1 MTVIEP
7 PEREPLNDLRW
18 IRWHR
23 GSLVAIQGAEVGKLR
38 LVRLRLDDTGR
49 RVRSV
54 DVLDAGVALAG
65 PTSATLSGN
74 TVFYLGSNA
83 RRRARGE
90 EADAQVAALVLPA
103 LAQVCKI
110 VICLHLCKRSMLVVS
125 LAVFEMHRS
134 SWKCALVMAHV
145 CGTTYA

>member
-7 PEREPLNDLRW
+7 PEQESLNDLRW

-38 LVRLRLDDTGR
+38 LVRLRLDDAGR

-54 DVLDAGVALAG
+54 DVLDGGVALAG

-74 TVFYLGSNA
+74 TVFYLGSNGG
-83 RRRARGE
+83 R
-90 EADAQVAALVLPA
+90 
-103 LAQVCKI
+103 
-110 VICLHLCKRSMLVVS
+110 
-125 LAVFEMHRS
+125 
-134 SWKCALVMAHV
+134 
-145 CGTTYA
+145 